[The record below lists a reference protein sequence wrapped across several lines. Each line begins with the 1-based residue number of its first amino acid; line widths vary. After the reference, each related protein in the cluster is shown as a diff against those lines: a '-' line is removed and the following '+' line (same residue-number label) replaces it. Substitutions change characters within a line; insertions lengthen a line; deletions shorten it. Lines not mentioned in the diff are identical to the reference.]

1 MKAKIEIECENP
13 EIIVKAI
20 KPDMDEQRFR
30 VELKANDNKIK
41 IKVKAKDISSLLAGI
56 NSYVRLI
63 KSSIGALK

>member
-41 IKVKAKDISSLLAGI
+41 IKVKADNISSLLAGI

>member
-13 EIIVKAI
+13 EIVIKAI